1 MTRRKVS
8 GLLLLACLGAGP
20 AHAFCWARAGQ
31 LHAIEPELLQA
42 IADVESAQRSDAMN
56 YNTDGSRDI
65 GLMQINSFHLP
76 RLRAKGITEQRLLDE
91 PCLSVEI
98 GASVLAD
105 FVSRYGYNW
114 TAVGA
119 YNAGNAPDRQSA
131 RLRYAHKV
139 WKRYQTLTR
148 RTVAGLPVQGRK
160 IDSDRT
166 RSGTTEFDQELPR

>member
-1 MTRRKVS
+1 MIRHKVS
-8 GLLLLACLGAGP
+8 GVLLLACLGAGP
-20 AHAFCWARAGQ
+20 AHAFCWAQAGQ
-31 LHAIEPELLQA
+31 LHALEPELLQA

-76 RLRAKGITEQRLLDE
+76 HLRAKGITEQRLLDD

-98 GASVLAD
+98 GASVLAG
-105 FVSRYGYNW
+105 FVARYGYNW

-139 WKRYQTLTR
+139 WKRYQALTGR
-148 RTVAGLPVQGRK
+148 AVAGSPVQYRK
-160 IDSDRT
+160 IDSDRV
-166 RSGTTEFDQELPR
+166 RSATAEFDQEPPR